1 MLESWI
7 CIPATDRRHNVLMS
21 KCHPAQSK
29 KSKSIGYFQHV
40 CNYYA
45 LFCFCH
51 LVYKSKHIL
60 RMWFHWQRACLAYP
74 KYWAQSLVLPKTK
87 EGRASDPSA
96 QKVEAARQ
104 KRSWLSSTI

>member
-1 MLESWI
+1 
-7 CIPATDRRHNVLMS
+7 
-21 KCHPAQSK
+21 
-29 KSKSIGYFQHV
+29 
-40 CNYYA
+40 
-45 LFCFCH
+45 
-51 LVYKSKHIL
+51 
-60 RMWFHWQRACLAYP
+60 MWFHWQRACLAYP